1 MIILVVNALYLL
13 LRSRLVLVV
22 FERNLLIIMNMSKQ
36 VSVAAAAAV
45 NEPNKTQVI
54 NTVIMGARPYD
65 ATLADGSKLGGMIV
79 LFKDSFPILIDG
91 EIKTA
96 NKKWFAANVVVDAL
110 IMSVDDNVAAKAV
123 NVFNGDFMSLRGLIA
138 KISVFDGDDGEL
150 HYKLEF

>member
-1 MIILVVNALYLL
+1 
-13 LRSRLVLVV
+13 
-22 FERNLLIIMNMSKQ
+22 MSKQ
-36 VSVAAAAAV
+36 VQIAAAAAV

-79 LFKDSFPILIDG
+79 LFKDNFPILIDG

-96 NKKWFAANVVVDAL
+96 NKKWFAINVVVDAL
-110 IMSVDDNVAAKAV
+110 IMSEDDAVSERVFQVAEG
-123 NVFNGDFMSLRGLIA
+123 NFMALRGLTAQI
-138 KISVFDGDDGEL
+138 KVFEDEDSEL